1 MVMMKKMI
9 RVWILF
15 FVVAL
20 LVLVC
25 GEAVTTEKK
34 CGDDFTKVTTCMAF
48 ATGKSDTPTKEC
60 CTSVTEIKQSDPE
73 CLCYFIQQTHSGSQ
87 SVKSL
92 GIQESRLLLLPSA
105 CKLTNASVSDCPKS
119 ISVTT
124 RHSGDRDV
132 SMVLCIIYGHD
143 EGQAVVVVGDVY
155 LLQPVAVMLGKLL
168 NIPSTSPDYAIFTN
182 SSSTTSPSTVT
193 GTSSPSTA
201 NDSSG
206 TIRTEHVP
214 QLIGLVTIA
223 MAIFLLLS
231 PVEDYDYE
239 SISCDSSFYISGDYD
254 YEFPHNP
261 SPAGSA

>member
-1 MVMMKKMI
+1 MMKKMI

-105 CKLTNASVSDCPKS
+105 CKLTNASVSDCPK
-119 ISVTT
+119 
-124 RHSGDRDV
+124 
-132 SMVLCIIYGHD
+132 
-143 EGQAVVVVGDVY
+143 
-155 LLQPVAVMLGKLL
+155 LLK
-168 NIPSTSPDYAIFTN
+168 IPSTSPDYAIFTN

-231 PVEDYDYE
+231 PVEVV
-239 SISCDSSFYISGDYD
+239 STFCT
-254 YEFPHNP
+254 
-261 SPAGSA
+261 

>member
-87 SVKSL
+87 QQVKSM

-105 CKLTNASVSDCPKS
+105 CKLTNASVSDCP
-119 ISVTT
+119 T
-124 RHSGDRDV
+124 
-132 SMVLCIIYGHD
+132 
-143 EGQAVVVVGDVY
+143 E
-155 LLQPVAVMLGKLL
+155 LLK
-168 NIPSTSPDYAIFTN
+168 IPSTSPDYAIFTN

-231 PVEDYDYE
+231 PVEVVSTFCTMDDYKAKVAMA
-239 SISCDSSFYISGDYD
+239 
-254 YEFPHNP
+254 P
-261 SPAGSA
+261 SRTPF